1 MHEKLDACIQKTYPS
16 HKSDHI
22 FNFASI
28 RPRPIML
35 KILPIMLLSNVKK
48 LLIIFNI
55 MLIIMNDATV
65 QVQHLLAK
73 STELFFP

>member
-1 MHEKLDACIQKTYPS
+1 
-16 HKSDHI
+16 
-22 FNFASI
+22 
-28 RPRPIML
+28 ML